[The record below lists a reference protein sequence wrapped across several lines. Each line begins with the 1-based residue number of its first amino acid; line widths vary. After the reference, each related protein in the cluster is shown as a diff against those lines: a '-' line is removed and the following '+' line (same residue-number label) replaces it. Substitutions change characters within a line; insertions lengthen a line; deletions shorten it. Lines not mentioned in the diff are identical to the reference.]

1 MWCELEADDLAT
13 IRERPSRR
21 DKGVIRYEA
30 QIRMDGFPPRTKT
43 FPSRR
48 EAERWAKTVEAS
60 MIEGRHYRSSEARNR
75 TLREAI
81 DRYFT
86 DELGLPEGADR
97 RAILQH
103 IKAEEAA
110 GRELKKR
117 DIPTRVGR
125 LLWWRER
132 LGSVKLAELTP
143 ALLAEYRGKLKKE
156 PFTRAKPGAKRS
168 TLKKGEKAAQFKRSD
183 STVRAFLE
191 YLSAVCKLARK
202 DWQWMSH
209 NPFDGV
215 TKPAASKKCVR
226 FLSEE
231 ERERLMAE
239 TAKDPQL
246 HTLVILAL
254 ATAPRA
260 GELLDLRWRDI
271 EIEKTPGADG
281 EPVETARVLLR
292 RTKNSEP
299 RAVWLHGEALKLLK
313 AHRAHRPTDDDRVF
327 ASIRGKRYDY
337 SEPFDE
343 ACAAAKVLDFR
354 FHDLRHSS
362 ATYLAREGATEQQL
376 KAIGGW
382 KSNVVSRYVHL
393 AAQDAKAVLEKMN
406 KKILGG
412 A

>member
-1 MWCELEADDLAT
+1 MAT
-13 IRERPSRR
+13 IRERPSQK
-21 DKGVIRYEA
+21 DKGIIRYEV

-43 FPSRR
+43 FPTRR
-48 EAERWAKTVEAS
+48 AAERWGKTIEAS
-60 MIEGRHYRSSEARNR
+60 MIEGRHYRSTEARNR

-97 RAILQH
+97 RAMLRFV
-103 IKAEEAA
+103 KAEEAA
-110 GRELKKR
+110 DHELKKR

-143 ALLAEYRGKLKKE
+143 ALLAEYRGKLKRE
-156 PFTRAKPGAKRS
+156 PFTRAKPGSKRS
-168 TLKKGEKAAQFKRSD
+168 KLKEGDQAAEFRRSD

-191 YLSAVCKLARK
+191 YLSAVCKVARK

-215 TKPAASKKCVR
+215 TKPAPSNKRVR

-231 ERERLMAE
+231 ERERLLAE

-246 HTLVILAL
+246 HTLVVLAL
-254 ATAPRA
+254 ATASRA
-260 GELLDLRWRDI
+260 GELLNLRWHDI
-271 EIEKTPGADG
+271 EIEETPGTDG
-281 EPVETARVLLR
+281 KPVETARVLLR
-292 RTKNSEP
+292 RTKNSNP
-299 RAVWLHGEALKLLK
+299 RAVWLHGEALRLLK
-313 AHRAHRPTDDDRVF
+313 DHRALRPADDDRVF
-327 ASIRGKRYDY
+327 ISVTGKRYDY
-337 SEPFDE
+337 GDLFES
-343 ACAAAKVLDFR
+343 ACEAAKVSNFH
-354 FHDLRHSS
+354 FHDLRHSA

-393 AAQDAKAVLEKMN
+393 AAEDAKAVLEKMN
-406 KKILGG
+406 NKILGG
-412 A
+412 R